1 VGSLIVKGT
10 LGITVASVGG
20 LYEFLY
26 NLFNYDVFISL
37 ISFMYYPPPPPRG
50 GIEVFCKTI
59 NFIILHHLKIIR
71 DIEFY
76 LLPFLYLIP
85 IENKSKYFKEV

>member
-1 VGSLIVKGT
+1 MESLI
-10 LGITVASVGG
+10 LGSTVASVDG
-20 LYEFLY
+20 LYGFLY

-37 ISFMYYPPPPPRG
+37 ISFMYYPPPPEG
-50 GIEVFCKTI
+50 VGIEISCKTI

-76 LLPFLYLIP
+76 LSPFLYLIP

>member
-1 VGSLIVKGT
+1 VESLIVKGT

-37 ISFMYYPPPPPRG
+37 ISFMCYPPPRG
-50 GIEVFCKTI
+50 VGIEIFCKTI